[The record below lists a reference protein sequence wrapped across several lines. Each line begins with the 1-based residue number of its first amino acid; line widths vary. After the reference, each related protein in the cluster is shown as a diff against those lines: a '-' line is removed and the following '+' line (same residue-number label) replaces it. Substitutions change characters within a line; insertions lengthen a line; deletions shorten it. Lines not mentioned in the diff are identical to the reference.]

1 MATTRL
7 ITHHI
12 SKGETIAQ
20 SLTDR
25 FDYGQNPDKTQQGE
39 LILCIG
45 SLTAYVLK
53 TSYLISTTQSL
64 IARKNTSIMD
74 SDKAEIKR
82 RQERLKAQIDI
93 VLPKSR

>member
-12 SKGETIAQ
+12 SKGETIVQ

-39 LILCIG
+39 LILCVG

-53 TSYLISTTQSL
+53 TAYLISPTQSL
-64 IARKNTSIMD
+64 IARENTSIMD
-74 SDKAEIKR
+74 SGKAAIKR
-82 RQERLKAQIDI
+82 RHFRSA
-93 VLPKSR
+93 